1 MAGIY
6 AIILLEIVKLPLY
19 VVVFPAAERYVKREG
34 GHGEM
39 FDQKKTGAM
48 LKTLRKE
55 RGFTQEQIAEHFNV
69 SSRTV
74 SRWENG
80 INLPDISLLIEISEF
95 YETDLREILSGERST
110 SVMNEETKETVK
122 QVSEYTDD
130 QKVKTLKSVRCW
142 SITGLAFMFGA
153 WILMSI
159 PAPLEQTN
167 IYYGAQTCVLVAL
180 IDMIYVVLHL
190 TGLLERVDAK
200 LRNRRLKMTLV
211 IISAAALI
219 ACIAIMFWA
228 IAL

>member
-1 MAGIY
+1 
-6 AIILLEIVKLPLY
+6 
-19 VVVFPAAERYVKREG
+19 
-34 GHGEM
+34 M

-55 RGFTQEQIAEHFNV
+55 KGLTQEQLAEHFNV
-69 SSRTV
+69 SSRTI

-130 QKVKTLKSVRCW
+130 QKVKTLKKVRFYSV
-142 SITGLAFMFGA
+142 IGLVCMFGVY
-153 WILMSI
+153 ILTSI
-159 PAPLEQTN
+159 PVPDEWTY
-167 IYYGAQTCVLVAL
+167 IYDYVLSTCILIAL
-180 IDMIYVVLHL
+180 ITMIYVVLYV
-190 TGLLERVDAK
+190 TGRLEGVQTK
-200 LRNRRLKMTLV
+200 LKNRRLKMTLV
-211 IISAAALI
+211 IVCAAAFI
-219 ACIAIMFWA
+219 ACIAIMYWA